1 MAELLI
7 KYTNPK
13 VKEAL
18 TDFSKYLDFTIEKPR
33 IKKAIKRVKQKDDTL
48 LEQIKKGLA
57 DVKKIRNG
65 EVKAKTIKEMLNEK

>member
-18 TDFSKYLDFTIEKPR
+18 TDFSKYLDFTIEKPKT
-33 IKKAIKRVKQKDDTL
+33 KKALKRVKENDDTL
-48 LEQIKKGLA
+48 LQQIKKGLA

>member
-1 MAELLI
+1 MPELLI

-18 TDFSKYLDFTIEKPR
+18 TDFSKYLDFTIEKPTE
-33 IKKAIKRVKQKDDTL
+33 KKAGKRMKAKDDTL
-48 LEQIKKGLA
+48 LQQIKKGLA
-57 DVKKIRNG
+57 DVKKIRSG